1 MLNFKTT
8 NIIFI
13 ITFVSMI
20 LIENYV
26 SFSQFWYLIPLFIWL
41 SILFIGSKNICSQ
54 FYTEVK
60 CTSEN
65 KSKVQL
71 TFDDGPHP
79 EITPEIL
86 KILKKYNQKAVFFC
100 IGKNIEKYPEIAKQ
114 IIAEGHTIGNHSF
127 SHSYFFDFFGTK
139 KVIEELEKTN
149 RLIKNISGKDC
160 QIFRPPY
167 GVTNPNIAKAAKI
180 LNLQIV
186 GWSVRSLDT
195 VKNKK
200 QVLKRLEKLKPGDIV
215 LFHDTKS
222 KTLEISEDFL
232 RSNKTKTR

>member
-1 MLNFKTT
+1 
-8 NIIFI
+8 
-13 ITFVSMI
+13 MI

-26 SFSQFWYLIPLFIWL
+26 PFSQFWYLIPLFIWL
-41 SILFIGSKNICSQ
+41 AILFTGSKNICSQ

-86 KILKKYNQKAVFFC
+86 KILKKHNQKAIFFC

-149 RLIKNISGKDC
+149 RLIKNISDKDC
-160 QIFRPPY
+160 RIFRPPY
-167 GVTNPNIAKAAKI
+167 GVTNPNIAKAVKI
-180 LNLQIV
+180 LNLQVV
-186 GWSVRSLDT
+186 GWSVRSSDT

-200 QVLKRLEKLKPGDIV
+200 QVLKRLEKVKPGDIV
-215 LFHDTKS
+215 LFHDTKAN
-222 KTLEISEDFL
+222 TPEILNDFL
-232 RSNKTKTR
+232 RLN

>member
-1 MLNFKTT
+1 
-8 NIIFI
+8 
-13 ITFVSMI
+13 MI

-26 SFSQFWYLIPLFIWL
+26 PFSQLWYFIPLFIWL
-41 SILFIGSKNICSQ
+41 AILFRGSKNICSQ

-60 CTSEN
+60 CTSDN
-65 KSKVQL
+65 KSKIQL

-86 KILKKYNQKAVFFC
+86 KILKKYNQKAIFFC

-114 IIAEGHTIGNHSF
+114 IIAEGHLIGNHSF

-139 KVIEELEKTN
+139 KVVEELEKTN

-167 GVTNPNIAKAAKI
+167 GVTNPNIAKAVKI
-180 LNLQIV
+180 LNLRII
-186 GWSVRSLDT
+186 GWSIRSMDT

-200 QVLKRLEKLKPGDIV
+200 QVLKRLKKAKPGDIV
-215 LFHDTKS
+215 LFHDTK
-222 KTLEISEDFL
+222 KDTPEILNDFL
-232 RSNKTKTR
+232 RLN